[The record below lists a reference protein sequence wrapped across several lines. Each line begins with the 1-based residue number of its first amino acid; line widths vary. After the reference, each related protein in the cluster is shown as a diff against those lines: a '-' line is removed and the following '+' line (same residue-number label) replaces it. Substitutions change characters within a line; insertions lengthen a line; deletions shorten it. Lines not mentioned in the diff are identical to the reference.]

1 VLDEAGA
8 SVGLIAFGSTHAA
21 VVEARETL
29 AAAGKAV
36 DYLRVRALPL
46 SDEVAAFVGRH
57 DHVYVVE
64 QNRDGQ
70 LFDLIRLLVPGALV
84 DRLRSIRHYNGQSIP
99 AAAIAEPLMAREAV
113 PV

>member
-1 VLDEAGA
+1 
-8 SVGLIAFGSTHAA
+8 

-29 AAAGKAV
+29 AAAGKTV